1 MELIISVKQTGGFI
15 DFKVWVKRKV
25 FDFNLH
31 FTLNFANN
39 LNFQI
44 NYLSSQRYL

>member
-1 MELIISVKQTGGFI
+1 MVLIISVMQTGGFI
-15 DFKVWVKRKV
+15 DFKVLIKRQV
-25 FDFNLH
+25 HDFNLH

-44 NYLSSQRYL
+44 DYLSSQRYL